1 MPEIPTSHRD
11 LLDGQ
16 VATLG
21 TVGPDGRPQLSE
33 VWYLADGDTRQDLA
47 QYLAAEDQE
56 PAREPGC
63 EPCSCSIWPS
73 RTGTWRSAATPRS
86 RPSRRLFVP
95 RTLVRRRNTRP
106 TCAIM
111 TGPVTAG

>member
-1 MPEIPTSHRD
+1 MPEIPPSHRD

-33 VWYLADGDTRQDLA
+33 VWYLADGDTVEDLA

-56 PAREPGC
+56 PARESGREPAPARSGRPATLPGD
-63 EPCSCSIWPS
+63 
-73 RTGTWRSAATPRS
+73 PR
-86 RPSRRLFVP
+86 RRRDHTRRRLFVRGP
-95 RTLVRRRNTRP
+95 VRREISFGQSLIT
-106 TCAIM
+106 
-111 TGPVTAG
+111 